1 MLENLYSGKHAVF
14 LQKQKIVIIY
24 ESFVFMIKIDPIP
37 LQFGLASLVRVLG
50 LSLVTEI
57 SPGGERPKIGVEKLE
72 VDIHIKCI
80 CSKLYKFCHKASNGM
95 FPSWK
100 IIAVC

>member
-50 LSLVTEI
+50 LS
-57 SPGGERPKIGVEKLE
+57 
-72 VDIHIKCI
+72 
-80 CSKLYKFCHKASNGM
+80 ASY
-95 FPSWK
+95 
-100 IIAVC
+100 